1 MPYSLVGR
9 DAGCGELDLIFVA
22 GSIADL
28 VRGIMVR
35 GSRSAFSK
43 LRRRS
48 TASRVAGCRKMQ
60 RLCSAKTSSAAKSRS
75 GSVL

>member
-48 TASRVAGCRKMQ
+48 TASRIAGCRKMQ
-60 RLCSAKTSSAAKSRS
+60 RLVGSRT
-75 GSVL
+75 GAVAP